1 MKALQINVIS
11 FTEGTKRSLP
21 VKPVNKLYFRY
32 ITRYHVYVV
41 AIRSPFF
48 SCDLNLLYEDLISL
62 VFILA
67 SFLQLR
73 KARNQRPAKFSTNEV
88 VALYGMLFAPP
99 RTNFLS
105 VVPVTI
111 F

>member
-1 MKALQINVIS
+1 MLLLLEV
-11 FTEGTKRSLP
+11 
-21 VKPVNKLYFRY
+21 
-32 ITRYHVYVV
+32 H
-41 AIRSPFF
+41 FF
-48 SCDLNLLYEDLISL
+48 PCDLNLLYEDLISL

-73 KARNQRPAKFSTNEV
+73 KTRNRGPAKFSTNEV